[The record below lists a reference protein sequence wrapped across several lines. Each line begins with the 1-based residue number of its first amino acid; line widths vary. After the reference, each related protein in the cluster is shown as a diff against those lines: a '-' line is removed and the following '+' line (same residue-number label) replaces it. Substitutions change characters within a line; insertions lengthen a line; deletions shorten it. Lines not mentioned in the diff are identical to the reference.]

1 MCAKL
6 VVILDWDDT
15 LLCTFHLAQQ
25 RVEHPS
31 QMSPTLAEGMREL
44 DSRAA
49 KLLATALELAN
60 VHIVT
65 NSLPAWLHYT
75 ARAFLPHTHK
85 LIEAFH
91 VPITSARAA
100 FEDIFPADPQRWKT
114 EAFTELFAEVEQRTV
129 ALNLVCIGDSRY
141 EMEAADRATTS
152 FEKRFVKTVKLKEKP
167 QLEELRKQLLLVEER
182 LRDLMRQTKSLTIRL
197 EKK

>member
-1 MCAKL
+1 
-6 VVILDWDDT
+6 VILDWDDT
-15 LLCTFHLAQQ
+15 LLCTSHLAQQ

-31 QMSPTLAEGMREL
+31 QLSPTLGAGMREL
-44 DSRAA
+44 DGRAA

-75 ARAFLPHTHK
+75 ARAFLPHTLK
-85 LIEAFH
+85 LIDAFQ
-91 VPITSARAA
+91 VQITSARAT

-114 EAFTELFAEVEQRTV
+114 EAFAELFAGVERRTV

-141 EMEAADRATTS
+141 EMEAADRAS
-152 FEKRFVKTVKLKEKP
+152 ACFEKRFVKTVKLKEKP
-167 QLEELRKQLLLVEER
+167 QLEELSKQLLLVEES
-182 LRDLMRQTKSLTIRL
+182 LRDLVRQTKSMSIRL